1 MRVCQFR
8 HFGEWTTLQQRH
20 KAAEIRLNPE
30 DRFLFYRRGSDFE
43 NAAGSVLRLTKN
55 WGERR

>member
-1 MRVCQFR
+1 
-8 HFGEWTTLQQRH
+8 LQQRH